1 MLYSSSL
8 YLLTT
13 FLHPE
18 GWTKTK
24 YPFAW
29 RQEKELISKNL
40 KHFQLK
46 VSGLYGFDKAMVSR
60 GGLSLKEVD
69 AKNFKSK
76 LFNNLYFAG
85 EILDIDGPTG
95 GYNLQIAWTSGY
107 LVADDLFCK

>member
-1 MLYSSSL
+1 
-8 YLLTT
+8 
-13 FLHPE
+13 
-18 GWTKTK
+18 
-24 YPFAW
+24 
-29 RQEKELISKNL
+29 
-40 KHFQLK
+40 LK

-85 EILDIDGPTG
+85 EVLDIDGPTG